1 MIHYSRKE
9 EPQRAQREQKK
20 KKRKRKRKEA
30 GWMEGERGEASQP
43 EFFFV
48 SNPFWWDLASFPF

>member
-9 EPQRAQREQKK
+9 EEPQREQKK
-20 KKRKRKRKEA
+20 KKKKRKRKEA
-30 GWMEGERGEASQP
+30 GWMEGVRGEASQP

-48 SNPFWWDLASFPF
+48 CNPFWWDLASFPF